1 MEPNPERL
9 DTAELIAAAGPE
21 EAPSARS
28 LELWRYRGLLPRPE
42 RQRGTRARWL
52 YPVGTERQLE
62 RLLHWRRRTR
72 SHDQILLALW
82 LEGFPID
89 PERVRGAL
97 ASFVSGWEKMI
108 ATETAGSGSG
118 EEAALVDSLARR
130 VARMRGTAAFPRTAR
145 MRLGEREAACG
156 YMLATMLDLEEEI
169 ARRKSDLVHLERM
182 LGIRSGRD
190 GGLSAQ
196 LGLREPGGAA
206 MRLPTPTE
214 VRTAIEEASAMELE
228 VVRRV
233 VSVLL
238 FWLPPLLPALLG
250 DQAVKAA
257 HLVDLVTEIFT
268 DPPPAAF
275 PFLVAV
281 PLVLLHAKDP
291 ATAELQTH
299 LDSLDPSVVGGE
311 LAKLVATAES
321 AC

>member
-1 MEPNPERL
+1 MEPNPKRP
-9 DTAELIAAAGPE
+9 DTAELIASAGVE

-42 RQRGTRARWL
+42 RQRGARARWL

-72 SHDQILLALW
+72 SQDQILLALW
-82 LEGFPID
+82 LEGFPIC
-89 PERVRGAL
+89 PERVRRAL
-97 ASFVSGWEKMI
+97 AGFVSGWEKMI
-108 ATETAGSGSG
+108 VTETAGSGPG
-118 EEAALVDSLARR
+118 EEAALVDGLARR
-130 VARMRGTAAFPRTAR
+130 VARMRGEPAFPRAAR
-145 MRLGEREAACG
+145 MRLSEREAACG
-156 YMLATMLDLEEEI
+156 YMLATVLGLDEEI
-169 ARRKSDLVHLERM
+169 ARRESDLVHLERM
-182 LGIRSGRD
+182 LGMRSGHD

-214 VRTAIEEASAMELE
+214 VRAAIEEASAMELE
-228 VVRRV
+228 FVRRV
-233 VSVLL
+233 VYVLL
-238 FWLPPLLPALLG
+238 FWLPPLLPVLLG

-291 ATAELQTH
+291 AIVELQTH
-299 LDSLDPSVVGGE
+299 LDSLDPSAVGGE
-311 LAKLVATAES
+311 LAKLVATAKS
-321 AC
+321 AR